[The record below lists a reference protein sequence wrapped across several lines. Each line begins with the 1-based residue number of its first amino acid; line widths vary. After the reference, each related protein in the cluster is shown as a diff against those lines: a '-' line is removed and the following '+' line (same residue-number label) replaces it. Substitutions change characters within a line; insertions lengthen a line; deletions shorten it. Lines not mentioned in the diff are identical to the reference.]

1 MKKNIEKRQQA
12 GFSLIEMILYVAIVS
27 IFLTAAIYYG
37 WSSIYGR
44 IKSQV
49 QLDVN
54 YNLNLITSR
63 FGYEIKNAKSINSL
77 SATDLCLEMSPT
89 PRNPTRF
96 YLSSGVLR
104 VAWGGGS
111 GDCTSMTNDEPL
123 SSDSVNISN
132 LLFTNLSSGGGETKN
147 VKYGITVEN
156 VNPSNRSEWEA
167 SQSYSSSVELRSN

>member
-1 MKKNIEKRQQA
+1 MNKIIFKNKQS
-12 GFSLIEMILYVAIVS
+12 GFSLIEMILYVAILS
-27 IFLTAAIYYG
+27 IFLTGAIFFG

-63 FGYEIKNAKSINSL
+63 FGYEVKNAKSINSL
-77 SATDLCLEMSPT
+77 SATDLCLEMAQTS
-89 PRNPTRF
+89 RNPTQF

-111 GDCTSMTNDEPL
+111 SDCTSMTNDEPL

-132 LLFTNLSSGGGETKN
+132 LVFTDLSSGGGETKN
-147 VKYGITVEN
+147 VKYEITVDSN
-156 VNPSNRSEWEA
+156 NPSNRSEWDA
-167 SQSYSSSVELRSN
+167 TQSYSSSVEIRSN